1 MVDATNIACLETSV
15 ISTSLHCLRNY
26 KFINY
31 FIALVFY
38 QSSENVQFSQHLI
51 DNLTVS
57 AFTQYK
63 ETFKWCNY
71 FLVLLSPVTFWFC
84 CFDVLKYKSLGNTIK
99 LPNLNKIWQKFD
111 FWSFLWRLILS
122 RSFKASI
129 HDHGIVNYFL
139 DMKTEYFGGNCCTL
153 WPLLIRIQVIWIS
166 YLAYNTQINVLPQ
179 QRWLD

>member
-1 MVDATNIACLETSV
+1 MIRIIDSGGCRALFLIPKATVFLMVDATNIACLETSV

-63 ETFKWCNY
+63 ETLND
-71 FLVLLSPVTFWFC
+71 VITF
-84 CFDVLKYKSLGNTIK
+84 
-99 LPNLNKIWQKFD
+99 
-111 FWSFLWRLILS
+111 
-122 RSFKASI
+122 
-129 HDHGIVNYFL
+129 
-139 DMKTEYFGGNCCTL
+139 
-153 WPLLIRIQVIWIS
+153 
-166 YLAYNTQINVLPQ
+166 
-179 QRWLD
+179 